1 MTTRTAETFPLVYAR
16 VAELRAL
23 QVIKKNKLQINN
35 TVQFHS
41 YGGD

>member
-23 QVIKKNKLQINN
+23 QVIKKQVADK
-35 TVQFHS
+35 
-41 YGGD
+41 